1 MRYCPVRRFRPSVRP
16 PQRPLV
22 RTPPP
27 VWIATVVATLLSMPA
42 TYALLRAY
50 DVLFRSEP
58 NPAKI
63 VWTPHIAMFWRL
75 GVGVYV
81 AGMVAPLVYMAAR
94 RDLTRTTQL
103 LSVSVLVVGA
113 MIGLQ
118 GLLMP

>member
-1 MRYCPVRRFRPSVRP
+1 MRYCPVRRLRPSVRP
-16 PQRPLV
+16 PQRSLV